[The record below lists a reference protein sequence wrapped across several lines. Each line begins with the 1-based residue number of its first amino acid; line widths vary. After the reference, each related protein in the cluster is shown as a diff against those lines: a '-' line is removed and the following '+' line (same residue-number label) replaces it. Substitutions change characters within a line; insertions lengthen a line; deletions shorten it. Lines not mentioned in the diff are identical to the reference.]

1 MSKNT
6 TAIGRGALL
15 AKEALKMPRQRP
27 LIKLDDAA
35 QGNRAAR
42 RVAAKQMRS
51 KKGGAA

>member
-6 TAIGRGALL
+6 TAIGRGAML
-15 AKEALKMPRQRP
+15 AKEALKLPSKRP
-27 LIKLDDAA
+27 LIKIEDAA